1 MALKGMDQ
9 KSVKEALKTNQLIL
23 AGTKYN
29 KEVTQQTN
37 RTAKSS
43 PSIEELQNGQ
53 K

>member
-1 MALKGMDQ
+1 MALQGMGN
-9 KSVKEALKTNQLIL
+9 KSVKEALKANQLIL

-37 RTAKSS
+37 KTAKAS

>member
-1 MALKGMDQ
+1 MALKGMGN

-37 RTAKSS
+37 KTAKAS